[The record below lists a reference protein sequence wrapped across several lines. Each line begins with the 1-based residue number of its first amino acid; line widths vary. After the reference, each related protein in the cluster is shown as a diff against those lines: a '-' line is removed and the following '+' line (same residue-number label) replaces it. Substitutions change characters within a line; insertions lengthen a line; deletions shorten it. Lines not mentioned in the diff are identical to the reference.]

1 MVGVLWF
8 LHHAME
14 IPDLVGNILSLLKQ
28 SCSLHAMS
36 FIFAGIW
43 VSSSLL
49 LMWMN
54 CHTSSQD
61 VPIFLYVSVKAVRFL
76 GSWCLLVQYLYTIN
90 RHLRL
95 EQVCTA
101 PHGLGPLT
109 QFFKAKWYWLKLQAV
124 WCSSTSSVCSKCCTF
139 LLFWNKT
146 SFSLLC
152 LHSIINFSADP
163 SNQSFH
169 PSHSQT
175 PPGLWSCLAAVPNIC
190 HFRLNDTFPL
200 VPDIGSIRLSFQS
213 SASGTSSGYPS
224 SISPVIGEQHMLC
237 FSYMIICFCHHVWTI
252 IKKKIRPKLL
262 IFWPLEGP
270 SYVRTTWLF

>member
-109 QFFKAKWYWLKLQAV
+109 HF
-124 WCSSTSSVCSKCCTF
+124 SKQ
-139 LLFWNKT
+139 ND
-146 SFSLLC
+146 
-152 LHSIINFSADP
+152 IR
-163 SNQSFH
+163 
-169 PSHSQT
+169 
-175 PPGLWSCLAAVPNIC
+175 WS
-190 HFRLNDTFPL
+190 FRLSNAPALPL
-200 VPDIGSIRLSFQS
+200 
-213 SASGTSSGYPS
+213 
-224 SISPVIGEQHMLC
+224 
-237 FSYMIICFCHHVWTI
+237 
-252 IKKKIRPKLL
+252 
-262 IFWPLEGP
+262 
-270 SYVRTTWLF
+270 YVQNVALFLYSVTT